1 MYSCADRASFRSGPT
16 WRGRWWSRHLEAEWW
31 ECQDLH
37 LNWRHCA
44 CRVGCI
50 HRMWKGSLQ
59 PDMMMLWAWL
69 QKITLLMLIEL
80 VNVQPICVVC
90 DCAGALV
97 LFYDTKN
104 KEEKISRY
112 SRYEM
117 CVAAEFGIH
126 RFVWTLSHPHYA
138 PIASSFVNYLHHISV
153 TAMHE
158 PRLLQAHK
166 KRRLWRITG
175 LEDVWISYVQ
185 IPSRH
190 LWGFQWLSLL
200 TVCSFWINIVLSCIE
215 VIVEMGSE
223 RNRAGVFPSSHFL
236 ITLVFW

>member
-16 WRGRWWSRHLEAEWW
+16 WQGRWWSRHLEAEWW

-117 CVAAEFGIH
+117 CVWLQSLVFIDLFELCHILTMLPLLH
-126 RFVWTLSHPHYA
+126 RLSITCITFQSRPCMSLVFCR
-138 PIASSFVNYLHHISV
+138 PIKRGDY
-153 TAMHE
+153 E
-158 PRLLQAHK
+158 GLQA
-166 KRRLWRITG
+166 
-175 LEDVWISYVQ
+175 
-185 IPSRH
+185 
-190 LWGFQWLSLL
+190 
-200 TVCSFWINIVLSCIE
+200 
-215 VIVEMGSE
+215 
-223 RNRAGVFPSSHFL
+223 
-236 ITLVFW
+236 

>member
-1 MYSCADRASFRSGPT
+1 MYSCADGASFRSGPT
-16 WRGRWWSRHLEAEWW
+16 WQGRWWSRHLEAEWW

-50 HRMWKGSLQ
+50 HR
-59 PDMMMLWAWL
+59 MLWAWL

-117 CVAAEFGIH
+117 CVWLQSLVFIDLFELCHILTMLPLLH
-126 RFVWTLSHPHYA
+126 RLSITCITFQSRPCMSLVFCR
-138 PIASSFVNYLHHISV
+138 PIKRGDY
-153 TAMHE
+153 E
-158 PRLLQAHK
+158 GLQA
-166 KRRLWRITG
+166 
-175 LEDVWISYVQ
+175 
-185 IPSRH
+185 
-190 LWGFQWLSLL
+190 
-200 TVCSFWINIVLSCIE
+200 
-215 VIVEMGSE
+215 
-223 RNRAGVFPSSHFL
+223 
-236 ITLVFW
+236 